1 MPVPRHN
8 GLRHRLSLLFSRFIA
23 WRDAHVNR
31 QTTVFVLAVV
41 TGLCAGAA
49 AALLKYAIRVVS
61 EGFTEHFRAL
71 GPNWA
76 LLIIPVAGILL
87 TGLYQRKVLRADI
100 THCVRRLG
108 SAIKGNRP
116 ALPGHICYAPMLAST
131 LTIGFG
137 GSAGSEGP
145 IAYTGAALGSNIG
158 RLMRLD
164 SHLMMIMLGCGA
176 GAGIAGIFKA
186 PVGGFLFTLEVL
198 RLELTTMSVMA
209 CLLACITAAMT
220 AYVLS
225 GFTVDLSYIQT
236 DPFDIHLA
244 PYILLLGVMCG
255 FYSLYY
261 AHVMKVM
268 DRFYTGLRRP
278 WVRNLV
284 SGSVLAAVVFLFPA
298 MYGEGYG
305 VMGRVLDGQLH
316 SLTADSIFARIPLD
330 GWPIVALAAGILLTK
345 AFACSGAN
353 GGGGVAGDFAPTL
366 FAGCVAGFFFATLL
380 NTAFG
385 LDLPVAGLAFCGMA
399 GVMTGVIRAPLM
411 ALFLTTEMTDGFV
424 LFLPLLTVSAVSY
437 GIVRIFKPAEY
448 YSTV

>member
-1 MPVPRHN
+1 MPAPRHI
-8 GLRHRLSLLFSRFIA
+8 GLRQRISLLFGRFLD
-23 WRDAHVNR
+23 WRDAHVND

-49 AALLKYAIRVVS
+49 AALLKYAIAALSR
-61 EGFTEHFRAL
+61 GFTAHFHDF
-71 GPNWA
+71 GPNWG
-76 LLIIPVAGILL
+76 LLIIPVAGIMLA
-87 TGLYQRKVLRADI
+87 GLYQRKVLRADI
-100 THCVRRLG
+100 THGVRRLG
-108 SAIKGNRP
+108 ADIKSGRA
-116 ALPGHICYAPMLAST
+116 ALPGYLCYAPMVAST
-131 LTIGFG
+131 FTLGFG

-158 RLMRLD
+158 RIFRLD

-220 AYVLS
+220 AYALS

-236 DPFDIHLA
+236 DPFDLHLV
-244 PYILLLGVMCG
+244 PYIILLGVMCG

-261 AHVMKVM
+261 ARVMKVM
-268 DRFYTGLRRP
+268 ERFYTSLQRP

-284 SGSVLAAVVFLFPA
+284 SGAVLAAIVFLFPA

-305 VMGRVLDGQLH
+305 VMGRVLDGQLRT
-316 SLTADSIFARIPLD
+316 LTADSLFAGIPLE
-330 GWPIVALAAGILLTK
+330 GWPIAALAAGILLTK

-353 GGGGVAGDFAPTL
+353 AGGGVAGDFAPTL

-399 GVMTGVIRAPLM
+399 GVMAGVIRAPLM
-411 ALFLTTEMTDGFV
+411 ALFLTAEMTDGFV